1 MSLPLWKQSA
11 PAAGQ
16 KEIESQPAEVVAE
29 RTEELLMTRGW
40 CLWRCRVLG
49 GEVIAVTRDEMVE
62 GVPVG
67 YPVYTKQELELLLE
81 ADDAAVRL
89 VHEAKK
95 LAGARVIPG
104 TTGQHPLR
112 REHEENSL

>member
-40 CLWRCRVLG
+40 CLWRCSVLS
-49 GEVIAVTRDEMVE
+49 GEVIAVTRDALVE
-62 GVPVG
+62 EVPVG
-67 YPVYTKQELELLLE
+67 YPVYTKLELELLLE

-104 TTGQHPLR
+104 STGRPLR

>member
-11 PAAGQ
+11 PAAGH
-16 KEIESQPAEVVAE
+16 KEIEPQPAEVVAE

-40 CLWRCRVLG
+40 CLWRCRVLS
-49 GEVIAVTRDEMVE
+49 GEVIALIRDELVE

-81 ADDAAVRL
+81 ADDAAVQL
-89 VHEAKK
+89 AHKAKK
-95 LAGARVIPG
+95 LAGARVVPFDY
-104 TTGQHPLR
+104 R
-112 REHEENSL
+112 ASAEERT

>member
-11 PAAGQ
+11 PAVGQ

-40 CLWRCRVLG
+40 CLWRCSVLG
-49 GEVIAVTRDEMVE
+49 GEVIAVTRDELVE
-62 GVPVG
+62 GVPMG

-95 LAGARVIPG
+95 LAGARAIPE
-104 TTGQHPLR
+104 TTGRPLR

>member
-40 CLWRCRVLG
+40 CLWKCSAFG
-49 GEVIAVTRDEMVE
+49 GEVIVVVRDETVE
-62 GVPVG
+62 GFPKG
-67 YPVYTKQELELLLE
+67 HPTYTEAELEKLMAGNIRDSSLHLI
-81 ADDAAVRL
+81 
-89 VHEAKK
+89 HEAKK
-95 LAGARVIPG
+95 MGGAIIMDIENG
-104 TTGQHPLR
+104 GHDGQIQ
-112 REHEENSL
+112 SG

>member
-16 KEIESQPAEVVAE
+16 KEIESQPAEV
-29 RTEELLMTRGW
+29 
-40 CLWRCRVLG
+40 
-49 GEVIAVTRDEMVE
+49 IAVTRDELVE

-104 TTGQHPLR
+104 TKGRLLR
-112 REHEENSL
+112 REQ

>member
-40 CLWRCRVLG
+40 CLWRCSVLG
-49 GEVIAVTRDEMVE
+49 GDVIAVTRDELVE
-62 GVPVG
+62 GVPMG

-81 ADDAAVRL
+81 ANDAAVRL

-95 LAGARVIPG
+95 LAGARVIPE
-104 TTGQHPLR
+104 TTGRPLR

>member
-40 CLWRCRVLG
+40 CLWRCSVLS
-49 GEVIAVTRDEMVE
+49 GEVIAVTRNELVE
-62 GVPVG
+62 GVPLG

-104 TTGQHPLR
+104 TTGHPLR